1 MAEATRA
8 CAPSGEGV
16 QAGRERRAGPAPAQR
31 VEEGRGLL
39 GKAGLGRAGPGRA
52 GPCLQLPLHSG
63 GSYKLRRLAPRTR
76 RPAPRTTSHRNPA
89 PLLRRAGLCPSPGA
103 YLAKG
108 RTATKA
114 AFLFFFFLKKR
125 KKKFTLLRPFSGAL
139 GTTGHS
145 PAAKSP
151 QSASSAAV
159 GSPHGSTSP
168 HYLCQG
174 AGG

>member
-1 MAEATRA
+1 MVNVLCVQVRKDA
-8 CAPSGEGV
+8 APSLPVSSLISGHCSFLNLKG
-16 QAGRERRAGPAPAQR
+16 QLHNKKQTARWAAGWQRLPGRAPRREKGFRRAGRGERAQLLPSGLRRAEASSGKPAW
-31 VEEGRGLL
+31 
-39 GKAGLGRAGPGRA
+39 AGPGRA

-114 AFLFFFFLKKR
+114 AFLFFFF
-125 KKKFTLLRPFSGAL
+125 
-139 GTTGHS
+139 
-145 PAAKSP
+145 
-151 QSASSAAV
+151 
-159 GSPHGSTSP
+159 
-168 HYLCQG
+168 
-174 AGG
+174 